1 LRSFFSFVADREP
14 TAIEQCTQVLHVPMK
29 KAPIHAPCY
38 LESEEVKA
46 ILAQPD
52 RSTIEGQR
60 DHALFSFLYNT
71 GARIQEAL
79 DVCPRAIRFDSP
91 ACVRLYG
98 KGRKERL
105 SPLWPETVSLLRSQ
119 LQRQPRR
126 DDEPIFVNRYG
137 VPLGASGVR
146 FKLAEYVEAA
156 TKTLPSL
163 TSKHVTPH
171 SFRHATAVH
180 LVAAGVDITVIR
192 SWLGHVSLDTTN
204 HYAQANL
211 ETKRKALERVEAPSR
226 GSKPPRWRRD
236 TSVLAWLDSLSVE
249 AEIMIICRVRPL
261 SPSPDRGTAV
271 PSPARVALWRRLAAG
286 RAHSHG
292 PIRRARWQ

>member
-1 LRSFFSFVADREP
+1 MKTPNWCGLGCPCPEEGWYVFVRSYESTGSRYAFELPIHGLPSGKLPRSIP
-14 TAIEQCTQVLHVPMK
+14 TK

-38 LESEEVKA
+38 LDPGEVET

-52 RSTIEGQR
+52 RSVLEGQR
-60 DHALFSFLYNT
+60 DHALLSILYNT

-79 DVCPRAIRFDSP
+79 DVRPRTVRFDSP

-105 SPLWPETVSLLRSQ
+105 CPRWPETVSLLKAL
-119 LQRQPRR
+119 LQRQPRA

-137 VPLGASGVR
+137 APLGASGLR
-146 FKLAEYVEAA
+146 FRLAKYVQAA
-156 TKTLPSL
+156 AKFVPSL

-171 SFRHATAVH
+171 SFRHAAAVH

-192 SWLGHVSLDTTN
+192 SWLGHVGLDTTN

-211 ETKRKALERVEAPSR
+211 ESKRKARERLEPSSKTSRPPAMEAR
-226 GSKPPRWRRD
+226 
-236 TSVLAWLDSLSVE
+236 
-249 AEIMIICRVRPL
+249 
-261 SPSPDRGTAV
+261 
-271 PSPARVALWRRLAAG
+271 
-286 RAHSHG
+286 
-292 PIRRARWQ
+292 

>member
-1 LRSFFSFVADREP
+1 
-14 TAIEQCTQVLHVPMK
+14 MK

-38 LESEEVKA
+38 LEPEEVKA
-46 ILAQPD
+46 IRAQPD
-52 RSTIEGQR
+52 RSTIKGQR
-60 DHALFSFLYNT
+60 DRTLLSFLYNT

-79 DVCPRAIRFDSP
+79 DVCPRAIRFDTP

-105 SPLWPETVSLLRSQ
+105 SPLRPETVSLLRSL

-137 VPLGASGVR
+137 IPLGASGVR
-146 FKLAEYVEAA
+146 FKLAEYVARA
-156 TKTLPSL
+156 MKIAPGLA
-163 TSKHVTPH
+163 SKHVTPH

-180 LVAAGVDITVIR
+180 LVAAGVDVTVIR

-211 ETKRKALERVEAPSR
+211 ETKRLALERLESPSR
-226 GSKPPRWRRD
+226 SPKRPSWKQD
-236 TSVLAWLDSLSVE
+236 QSVLAWLDNL
-249 AEIMIICRVRPL
+249 
-261 SPSPDRGTAV
+261 
-271 PSPARVALWRRLAAG
+271 
-286 RAHSHG
+286 
-292 PIRRARWQ
+292 